1 MIEKM
6 RKTRW
11 SLLLSITL
19 GMYKYLIENESFGEV
34 LSNSKNKRIRKLIK
48 WLEMRTT

>member
-1 MIEKM
+1 MESPPDRSAQEK
-6 RKTRW
+6 
-11 SLLLSITL
+11 LV
-19 GMYKYLIENESFGEV
+19 MYKYLIENESFGEV